1 MEVLNGLI
9 ETISIDFDS
18 NNNSTPVDY
27 SDNLKNVDHQSENGM
42 PAKPTVDKDITRT
55 VIDLLNTFREW
66 KKSIEFIESEA
77 KPHHDYKNI
86 QANGFRSMLKINTMA
101 IKRVNK
107 ILSQKALNAK
117 HLIKCIALA
126 NLLTKINNK
135 TKEFH
140 QRDLEYKQNL
150 ANNNEP
156 KNESTNN
163 DKSEKGPKGQF
174 NKEPFI
180 SKNLYTSAVALEFF
194 EFYDELEQDLVDYYR
209 YHPLFY
215 FRKGLRRLAKALLLF
230 ISTSSS
236 LPSSLVFNSK
246 KKSKVIA
253 KLLNS
258 PTLTYPFS
266 IIEQV
271 NCSAYYDVVIP
282 LKFIGDGLQTNTLY
296 LPRQH
301 KYRLNDIQ
309 TCMSTNR
316 FISIDNNWSY
326 DQLKKNYKNSKQS
339 KADKI
344 RVRIIREKST
354 PKSGTV
360 VFHSH
365 GGMSA
370 QLILHPNET
379 LANR

>member
-1 MEVLNGLI
+1 MEILNGLI
-9 ETISIDFDS
+9 HTISIDFDS

-27 SDNLKNVDHQSENGM
+27 SDSLKNADYPSEPYEDGQ
-42 PAKPTVDKDITRT
+42 PAKSTEKDITRT
-55 VIDLLNTFREW
+55 VIDLLNAFRAW

-77 KPHHDYKNI
+77 KPHHDYKTI
-86 QANGFRSMLKINTMA
+86 KANGFRSMLKINTLA

-107 ILSQKALNAK
+107 ILSQKELNAK
-117 HLIKCIALA
+117 DLIKCITLA
-126 NLLTKINNK
+126 KLMTKINTK
-135 TKEFH
+135 TREFH

-150 ANNNEP
+150 ANNNE
-156 KNESTNN
+156 NASTNKN
-163 DKSEKGPKGQF
+163 QPEKNSNIKSHLNE
-174 NKEPFI
+174 EPFT
-180 SKNLYTSAVALEFF
+180 SNNLFTSAVAIDFF
-194 EFYDELEQDLVDYYR
+194 EFYKDLEQDLVDYFR

-215 FRKGLRRLAKALLLF
+215 FRKGLRRMAKALLLF

-236 LPSSLVFNSK
+236 LPSSLVFNGK

-266 IIEQV
+266 VIEQV
-271 NCSAYYDVVIP
+271 NCSMYNDVFVP
-282 LKFIGDGLQTNTLY
+282 LKFIGDGLQTSTVY

-301 KYRLNDIQ
+301 KYRLNDIE

-316 FISIDNNWSY
+316 FISIDNSWSY
-326 DQLKKNYKNSKQS
+326 EQLNGVYKHNKQS

-344 RVRIIREKST
+344 RVRIVREKST

-360 VFHSH
+360 LFHSH
-365 GGMSA
+365 GGK
-370 QLILHPNET
+370 ID
-379 LANR
+379 